1 MVDTITF
8 KRRSRNLALLSTL
21 LLVGSLITILLLIIL
36 HTPIPPYPEGGGGQ
50 GNGIELNLGFSD
62 EGLGNNPQEIA
73 MDKDVVQPTPQA
85 AEQED
90 KLLTQDEEDA
100 PAINETAV
108 KDKKLKKDIKKAP
121 VEKPKKEVKK
131 QVETH
136 QPVVNA
142 NALYRPKSNQT
153 SADGDKGKAGD
164 KGDPSGSLASK
175 AFGGKGGQGGSG
187 GGTGGG
193 NGTGTGSGTGSG
205 ISFDLTGR
213 NNVGAFPRPEYKQQV
228 EGVVVVEVTVDK
240 EGKVT
245 QAVAGAKGTTTLDE
259 SLRHAAE
266 QAALKARFDRKPD
279 APAFQKGTIT
289 YRFRLQ

>member
-1 MVDTITF
+1 MVDTIIF

-21 LLVGSLITILLLIIL
+21 LLVGSLVTILLLIIL

-73 MDKDVVQPTPQA
+73 MDKDAAQPAPQA

-90 KLLTQDEEDA
+90 KLLTQDEEEA
-100 PAINETAV
+100 PVINETVV
-108 KDKKLKKDIKKAP
+108 KDKKIKKDIKKTP

-131 QVETH
+131 QTETPR
-136 QPVVNA
+136 PVVNT
-142 NALYRPKSNQT
+142 NALYRPKTNQP
-153 SADGDKGKAGD
+153 SADGDKGKSGD
-164 KGDPSGSLASK
+164 QGNPNGSLAAK
-175 AFGGKGGQGGSG
+175 AFGGKGGQGGAG

-193 NGTGTGSGTGSG
+193 VGTGTGPGVGSG
-205 ISFDLTGR
+205 ISFNLAGR
-213 NNVGAFPRPEYKQQV
+213 SNVGAFPRPEYKQQV

-259 SLRHAAE
+259 SLRQAAE
-266 QAALKARFDRKPD
+266 QAALKTRFDKKPD